1 MADVSVRFQVAGDS
15 EIVLNLGT
23 AEAVRLVEAIMRKVA
38 EAVGGPS
45 MGNNGMGN
53 NGMGNPAMGGPSIG
67 GGSLG
72 NNGMGGTQRAAV
84 GSSWPEMPQ
93 SGNGLPPTR

>member
-53 NGMGNPAMGGPSIG
+53 PAMGGPSIG

>member
-38 EAVGGPS
+38 EAMSGSGL
-45 MGNNGMGN
+45 
-53 NGMGNPAMGGPSIG
+53 GNPAPGGQA
-67 GGSLG
+67 LG
-72 NNGMGGTQRAAV
+72 NPGMGGQQLGVQRAAV
-84 GSSWPEMPQ
+84 GPTWPEIPP
-93 SGNGLPPTR
+93 SGQGMPPTR

>member
-38 EAVGGPS
+38 EAVGGPAL
-45 MGNNGMGN
+45 GN